1 MICFLGVDLVP
12 IKQIKNVTTFTS
24 DITTDQ
30 CRTVIETY
38 SCQNR
43 NNKNTWVSKL

>member
-1 MICFLGVDLVP
+1 MIPLLGVDLVP

-30 CRTVIETY
+30 CRTVIGKFL
-38 SCQNR
+38 NI
-43 NNKNTWVSKL
+43 NVH